1 MWRRER
7 TVDEI
12 HDEAEVGGC
21 LEREM
26 KLHDEGV
33 IHDLPGEGALISRLT
48 LLLFF
53 ITLEPRVE

>member
-1 MWRRER
+1 
-7 TVDEI
+7 
-12 HDEAEVGGC
+12 
-21 LEREM
+21 M

-53 ITLEPRVE
+53 ITLEPKVE